1 MIKELSP
8 RKVELIKIIKSYP
21 YDTSQVTYAEVM
33 GVTPGRINHM
43 IRDLRKFSKEEILNY
58 A

>member
-1 MIKELSP
+1 MSKELSP
-8 RKVELIKIIKSYP
+8 RKIELLEIIIDYP

-33 GVTPGRINHM
+33 GVSRSRINHM
-43 IRDLRKFSKEEILNY
+43 IRDLRKFGKEEILSF